1 MALIQVSFQDNAN
14 NEASFRI
21 YRGTS
26 SAVTTGD
33 TYIAEI
39 SLSGSTWSISG
50 QSGTAHAL
58 TSSNTGNATTT
69 GETFTMH
76 YTESTP
82 GTYYYGVCAHNQ
94 VGSSNVATGS
104 DAVVVTG

>member
-21 YRGTS
+21 YRGTN
-26 SAVTTGD
+26 SAVTTSD

-39 SLSGSTWSISG
+39 SLAGSTWSISG
-50 QSGTAHAL
+50 QSGTSHAL
-58 TSSNTGNATTT
+58 TSSNTGDATTT

-82 GTYYYGVCAHNQ
+82 GTYYYGVCAHNS
-94 VGSSNVATGS
+94 VGSSNVATSGS
-104 DAVVVTG
+104 SVVVSG